1 MAYSVIGLQVV
12 QTGSP
17 MGKAKLIGATEIA
30 VASLAELGMMAVAVA
45 AKDVSRFGAV
55 AVLSAAAV
63 AAAAWLYY
71 AWLAKP
77 TQQLKTL
84 FPS

>member
-12 QTGSP
+12 QTGNP
-17 MGKAKLIGATEIA
+17 IGKAKLIGATEIA

-63 AAAAWLYY
+63 AAATWLYCG
-71 AWLAKP
+71 WLAKP
-77 TQQLKTL
+77 THELKTL